1 MQILRPR
8 QESKCRA
15 LLPFP
20 FPSSLFP
27 ISGIRFETPVK
38 HMSAPRGGRFLCMP
52 TFRSNIAARLPA
64 SKLSCLGSP
73 HQRIIYERGRSHENQ
88 PRRAKSSSEKTGAGN
103 RSYDMS
109 QSQQMV
115 MTRYKSPILGRW
127 TVNFFLICVTYR
139 RHGKCYSISNC
150 VKASNALSAHY
161 LSIYTPIS
169 AVVSGSMSK
178 FSYANTITSFSFPK
192 KKKKNSV
199 VFSLKVQ

>member
-1 MQILRPR
+1 MLLLLLLLLLKIAKEFTSIHLSDTYSNVFWDYKLRSFGFSLAPENQAVYLWRNDRKALVKLKNIVSGTFLDANISRFRVATQETLLQMQILRPR

-38 HMSAPRGGRFLCMP
+38 HMSAPRGERFLCMP

-88 PRRAKSSSEKTGAGN
+88 PRRAKSSSEKNGAGTGA
-103 RSYDMS
+103 
-109 QSQQMV
+109 
-115 MTRYKSPILGRW
+115 TTW
-127 TVNFFLICVTYR
+127 
-139 RHGKCYSISNC
+139 
-150 VKASNALSAHY
+150 
-161 LSIYTPIS
+161 
-169 AVVSGSMSK
+169 
-178 FSYANTITSFSFPK
+178 ANHNK
-192 KKKKNSV
+192 W
-199 VFSLKVQ
+199 